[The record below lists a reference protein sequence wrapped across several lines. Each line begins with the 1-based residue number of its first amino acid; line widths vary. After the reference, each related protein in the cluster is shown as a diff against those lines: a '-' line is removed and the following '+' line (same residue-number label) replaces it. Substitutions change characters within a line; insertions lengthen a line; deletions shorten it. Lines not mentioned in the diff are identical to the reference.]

1 MTTSLAPN
9 TRRGRPGAAATGG
22 PAPGNGA
29 PDGTA
34 RRAGPAV
41 LALIVVS
48 YLMIILDA
56 SVVITALPDIETS
69 LGFSPTGLSW
79 VQNAYTLAFGGLLLL
94 GARAGDL
101 LGRRRMFIVGI
112 GLFTAAS
119 FAGGL
124 AQNAGWLL
132 TARAVQGMGAAIA
145 APATL
150 SLLMVS
156 FSEGTERV
164 RAMAAYSA
172 AASAGGSL
180 GLVLGGILTTTVSW
194 RWGLFINVP
203 IGIAM
208 VVLAP
213 RWLPETPRRTGVF
226 DLAGAITSTGGMTA
240 LVYGFVR
247 AAADGWG
254 DTGTLASFA
263 VGVVLLA
270 AFVRAEGHAPQPITP
285 LRLFRD
291 RRRTGALVTRIF
303 VVGAMFSTFFFM
315 TQYLQGVLGFTAL
328 KAGLAF
334 LPMTLIM
341 FAMVRLVPRLV
352 ARFDGAHLVIGG
364 LATALFGLAW
374 LSRIDVGTDYF
385 PQIALPLVLLGTG
398 MGVAFGPLTTA
409 GIAGVSEADAGAASG
424 LVNVAHQLGGSLGLG
439 IMVTVFAAATRSAAD
454 HPVAG
459 GAAAESRYEL
469 GHAVGVAMTGATISM
484 ALGLLVAVLVMRR
497 PSATTVPVIS
507 GAASPAR

>member
-1 MTTSLAPN
+1 MTTSLLPGS
-9 TRRGRPGAAATGG
+9 RLRGRPSSPGDAEATGS
-22 PAPGNGA
+22 
-29 PDGTA
+29 
-34 RRAGPAV
+34 PAV

-56 SVVITALPDIETS
+56 SVVITALPDIRTS
-69 LGFSPTGLSW
+69 LGFSSTGLSW

-101 LGRRRMFIVGI
+101 LGRRRMFVLGI
-112 GLFTAAS
+112 GLFTTAS
-119 FAGGL
+119 FVGGL
-124 AQNAGWLL
+124 AQSASWLL
-132 TARAVQGMGAAIA
+132 AARAVQGVGAAIA

-150 SLLMVS
+150 SLRMVS
-156 FSEGTERV
+156 FREGTERV

-180 GLVLGGILTTTVSW
+180 GLVLGGVLTTTVSW

-213 RWLPETPRRTGVF
+213 RILPETPRRSGVF
-226 DLAGAITSTGGMTA
+226 DPTGAVTSTLGMTA

-247 AAADGWG
+247 AASDGWG
-254 DTGTLASFA
+254 ETGTLASFVA
-263 VGVVLLA
+263 GVVLLA
-270 AFVRAEGHAPQPITP
+270 LFVRTESRARQPITP

-303 VVGAMFSTFFFM
+303 VVGAMFSTFFFL
-315 TQYLQGVLGFTAL
+315 TQHLQGVLGFSAL
-328 KAGLAF
+328 EAGLAF

-341 FAMVRLVPRLV
+341 FGMVRTVPRIV
-352 ARFDGAHLVIGG
+352 ARFDAGHVVIAG
-364 LATALFGLAW
+364 LATALVGIAW
-374 LSRIDVGTDYF
+374 LSRIDAGTHYL
-385 PQIALPLVLLGTG
+385 PGIAVPLVLIGTG
-398 MGVAFGPLTTA
+398 MGAAFGPLTTA
-409 GIAGVSEADAGAASG
+409 GIAGVAEADAGAASG

-439 IMVTVFAAATRSAAD
+439 VMVSVFAAATRHAAD

-459 GAAAESRYEL
+459 GATAESRYEL
-469 GHAVGVAMTGATISM
+469 GHAVGVAMTGATVSM

-497 PSATTVPVIS
+497 RPVVATAPVV
-507 GAASPAR
+507 GAAAVR

>member
-1 MTTSLAPN
+1 MTPLR
-9 TRRGRPGAAATGG
+9 TRITA
-22 PAPGNGA
+22 GNG
-29 PDGTA
+29 TN
-34 RRAGPAV
+34 AV

-56 SVVITALPDIETS
+56 SVVITALPDIQDA
-69 LGFSPTGLSW
+69 LGFSDTGLSW

-112 GLFTAAS
+112 SLFTASS
-119 FAGGL
+119 FVAGL
-124 AQNAGWLL
+124 AESSTWLL
-132 TARAVQGMGAAIA
+132 AARAVQGAGAAIA

-156 FSEGTERV
+156 FREGTERV

-180 GLVLGGILTTTVSW
+180 GLVLGGVLTTWVSW

-203 IGIAM
+203 IGIAL
-208 VVLAP
+208 VALAP
-213 RWLPETPRRTGVF
+213 RLLPETPRQQGVF
-226 DLAGAITSTGGMTA
+226 DLAGAITSTGGMSA

-247 AAADGWG
+247 AASDGWG
-254 DTGTLASFA
+254 DTGTLVAFV
-263 VGVVLLA
+263 VGLVLLA
-270 AFVRAEGHAPQPITP
+270 AFLRTERRAPQPITP
-285 LRLFRD
+285 LRLFRS

-315 TQYLQGVLGFTAL
+315 TQYLQGVLGFSAL
-328 KAGLAF
+328 EAGLAF
-334 LPMTLIM
+334 LPMTLVM
-341 FAMVRLVPRLV
+341 FGMIRLVPRLV
-352 ARFDGAHLVIGG
+352 ARFDSTHLVITGIG
-364 LATALFGLAW
+364 VALVGLAW
-374 LSRIDVGTDYF
+374 LSRVGEGTGYF
-385 PQIALPLVLLGTG
+385 PGIALPLVLMGTG

-409 GIAGVSEADAGAASG
+409 GIAGVAEADAGAASG
-424 LVNVAHQLGGSLGLG
+424 LVNVAHQLGGSLGIG
-439 IMVTVFAAATRSAAD
+439 VMVTIFAAAGRSAAE
-454 HPVAG
+454 HPVVG
-459 GAAAESRYEL
+459 GAAVEARHEL
-469 GHAVGVAMTGATISM
+469 AHGIGVAMTGATVSM

-497 PSATTVPVIS
+497 PEAGPAPAPSL

>member
-1 MTTSLAPN
+1 
-9 TRRGRPGAAATGG
+9 
-22 PAPGNGA
+22 
-29 PDGTA
+29 
-34 RRAGPAV
+34 
-41 LALIVVS
+41 
-48 YLMIILDA
+48 MIILDA
-56 SVVITALPDIETS
+56 SVVITALPDIERS

-101 LGRRRMFIVGI
+101 LGRRRMFVVGI

-119 FAGGL
+119 FVGGI
-124 AQNAGWLL
+124 AQSAGWLL
-132 TARAVQGMGAAIA
+132 GARALQGVGAAIA

-156 FSEGTERV
+156 FREGPERV

-180 GLVLGGILTTTVSW
+180 GLVLGGVLTTLVSW
-194 RWGLFINVP
+194 RWGLFVNVP
-203 IGIAM
+203 IGIAL
-208 VVLAP
+208 VLLAP
-213 RWLPETPRRTGVF
+213 RWLPETPRRRGVF
-226 DLAGAITSTGGMTA
+226 DLTGAITSTVGMTA

-254 DTGTLASFA
+254 EVGTLASFA
-263 VGVVLLA
+263 VGIALLA
-270 AFVRAEGHAPQPITP
+270 AFLRAESRAAQPITP

-303 VVGAMFSTFFFM
+303 VVGAMFSTFFFL
-315 TQYLQGVLGFTAL
+315 TQHLQGVLGFTAL
-328 KAGLAF
+328 QAGLAF
-334 LPMTLIM
+334 LPMTAIM
-341 FAMVRLVPRLV
+341 FAIVRLVPRLV

-364 LATALFGLAW
+364 LATALVGLAW
-374 LSRIDVGTDYF
+374 LSRIDAGTDYF
-385 PQIALPLVLLGTG
+385 PQIAIPLVLMGTG

-409 GIAGVSEADAGAASG
+409 GIAGVAEADAGAASG

-439 IMVTVFAAATRSAAD
+439 VMVTVFAAATRSAAA

-459 GAAAESRYEL
+459 GAAAESRHEL

-497 PSATTVPVIS
+497 P
-507 GAASPAR
+507 AASAAPASRVVSAAR